1 MQDFELQNITKIIIN
16 VSLLIMILLSTFFNN
31 NLNGNN

>member
-1 MQDFELQNITKIIIN
+1 MQNFELQNITKIIIN